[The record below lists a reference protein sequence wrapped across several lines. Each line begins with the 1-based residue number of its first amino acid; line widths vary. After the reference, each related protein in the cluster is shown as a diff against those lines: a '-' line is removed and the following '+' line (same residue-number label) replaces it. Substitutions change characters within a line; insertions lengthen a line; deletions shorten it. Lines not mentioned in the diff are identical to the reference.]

1 MSNTQRALEVGDVVK
16 LNSGG
21 PWMTI
26 IQVASPRTVKVA
38 WFTNDLSLRVAE
50 VTINSLTRTRGG
62 K

>member
-1 MSNTQRALEVGDVVK
+1 MSVARALEVGDVVK

-21 PWMTI
+21 PGMTI
-26 IQVASPRTVKVA
+26 IQVASPQTVKVA

-50 VTINSLTRTRGG
+50 VTINSLIRAKGG